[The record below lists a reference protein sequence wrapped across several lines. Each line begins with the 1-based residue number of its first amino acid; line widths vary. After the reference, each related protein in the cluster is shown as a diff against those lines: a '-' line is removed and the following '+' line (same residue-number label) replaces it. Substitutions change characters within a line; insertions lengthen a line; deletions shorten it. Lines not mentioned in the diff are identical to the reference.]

1 MPQLWDTS
9 CCPLSAGQ
17 YLGTGLA
24 VVGQHSNVF
33 SCHVVS
39 LPNDRWHHTQVE
51 GRSLPPGLHSLLGP
65 GPADHTPLRR
75 EPVQAPHWSANREKV
90 PGYRALARHSPAP
103 PPRPGWKHSAG
114 STRSTLRSVSS
125 WAAITPLLHSHHCPA
140 RRALLVPMAAVQ
152 RLPRGRSFDPSEA
165 AAQPDTCT
173 ATATCTA
180 SAEHPVPG
188 MPVGSTQVT
197 TCLLGGRPGH
207 GQRSAVLCALR
218 WPHPGQAVLGLPPAS
233 LSSPSAPAPY
243 RSRCALPAPRERRR
257 AAGSG

>member
-1 MPQLWDTS
+1 MPQLWGTS

-165 AAQPDTCT
+165 AAQQTP
-173 ATATCTA
+173 AQPRPPAQPA
-180 SAEHPVPG
+180 L
-188 MPVGSTQVT
+188 STQ
-197 TCLLGGRPGH
+197 C
-207 GQRSAVLCALR
+207 QECQWEALR
-218 WPHPGQAVLGLPPAS
+218 SPPAS
-233 LSSPSAPAPY
+233 LGGGRDTAREALCSVRCGGPILAKQCSA
-243 RSRCALPAPRERRR
+243 SHLHL
-257 AAGSG
+257 

>member
-1 MPQLWDTS
+1 MPQLWGTS

-51 GRSLPPGLHSLLGP
+51 GCSLPPGLHSLLGP

-75 EPVQAPHWSANREKV
+75 EPVQAPHWSTNREKV

-103 PPRPGWKHSAG
+103 PPRPGWKQSAG

-125 WAAITPLLHSHHCPA
+125 WAAITPLLRSHHCPA

-165 AAQPDTCT
+165 AAQQTP
-173 ATATCTA
+173 AQPRPPAQPA
-180 SAEHPVPG
+180 L
-188 MPVGSTQVT
+188 STRCQE
-197 TCLLGGRPGH
+197 C
-207 GQRSAVLCALR
+207 QWEALR
-218 WPHPGQAVLGLPPAS
+218 SPPAS
-233 LSSPSAPAPY
+233 SGGGRDTAREALCSVRCGGPILAKQCSA
-243 RSRCALPAPRERRR
+243 SHLHL
-257 AAGSG
+257 

>member
-1 MPQLWDTS
+1 MPQLWGTS

-51 GRSLPPGLHSLLGP
+51 GCSLPPGLHSLLGP

-75 EPVQAPHWSANREKV
+75 EPVQAPHWSTNREKV

-103 PPRPGWKHSAG
+103 PPRPGWKQSAG

-125 WAAITPLLHSHHCPA
+125 WAAITPLLRSHHCPA

-165 AAQPDTCT
+165 AAQQTP
-173 ATATCTA
+173 AQPRPPAQPA
-180 SAEHPVPG
+180 L
-188 MPVGSTQVT
+188 STRCQE
-197 TCLLGGRPGH
+197 C
-207 GQRSAVLCALR
+207 QWEALR
-218 WPHPGQAVLGLPPAS
+218 SPPAS
-233 LSSPSAPAPY
+233 LGGGRDTAREALCSVRCGGPILAKQCSA
-243 RSRCALPAPRERRR
+243 SHLHL
-257 AAGSG
+257 

>member
-1 MPQLWDTS
+1 MPQLWGTS

-75 EPVQAPHWSANREKV
+75 EPVQAPHWSTNREKV
-90 PGYRALARHSPAP
+90 PGYRALARHGPAP
-103 PPRPGWKHSAG
+103 PPRPGWKQSAG

-125 WAAITPLLHSHHCPA
+125 WAAITPLLRSHHCPA

-165 AAQPDTCT
+165 AAQQTP
-173 ATATCTA
+173 AQPRPPAQPA
-180 SAEHPVPG
+180 L
-188 MPVGSTQVT
+188 STRCQE
-197 TCLLGGRPGH
+197 C
-207 GQRSAVLCALR
+207 QWEALR
-218 WPHPGQAVLGLPPAS
+218 SPPAS
-233 LSSPSAPAPY
+233 LGGGRDTAREALCSVRCGGPILARQCSA
-243 RSRCALPAPRERRR
+243 SHLHL
-257 AAGSG
+257 

>member
-1 MPQLWDTS
+1 MPQLWGTS

-75 EPVQAPHWSANREKV
+75 EPVQAPHWSTNREKV

-103 PPRPGWKHSAG
+103 PPRPGWKQSAG

-125 WAAITPLLHSHHCPA
+125 WAAITPLLRSHHCPA

-165 AAQPDTCT
+165 AAQQTP
-173 ATATCTA
+173 AQPRPPAQPA
-180 SAEHPVPG
+180 L
-188 MPVGSTQVT
+188 STRCQE
-197 TCLLGGRPGH
+197 C
-207 GQRSAVLCALR
+207 QWEALR
-218 WPHPGQAVLGLPPAS
+218 SPPAS
-233 LSSPSAPAPY
+233 LGGGRDTAREALCSVRCGGPILARQCSA
-243 RSRCALPAPRERRR
+243 SHLHL
-257 AAGSG
+257 

>member
-1 MPQLWDTS
+1 MPQLWGTS
-9 CCPLSAGQ
+9 CCPLGAGQ

-75 EPVQAPHWSANREKV
+75 EPVQAPHWSTNREKV
-90 PGYRALARHSPAP
+90 PGYRAMARHSPAP

-165 AAQPDTCT
+165 AAQQTP
-173 ATATCTA
+173 AQPRPPAQPA
-180 SAEHPVPG
+180 L
-188 MPVGSTQVT
+188 STRCQE
-197 TCLLGGRPGH
+197 C
-207 GQRSAVLCALR
+207 QWEALR
-218 WPHPGQAVLGLPPAS
+218 SPPAS
-233 LSSPSAPAPY
+233 SGGGRDTAREALCSVRCGGPILARQCSA
-243 RSRCALPAPRERRR
+243 SHLHL
-257 AAGSG
+257 

>member
-1 MPQLWDTS
+1 MPQLWGTS
-9 CCPLSAGQ
+9 CCPLGAGQ

-75 EPVQAPHWSANREKV
+75 EPVQAPHWSTNREKV
-90 PGYRALARHSPAP
+90 PGYRAMARHSPAP

-165 AAQPDTCT
+165 AAQQTP
-173 ATATCTA
+173 AQPRPPAQPA
-180 SAEHPVPG
+180 L
-188 MPVGSTQVT
+188 STRCQE
-197 TCLLGGRPGH
+197 C
-207 GQRSAVLCALR
+207 QWEALR
-218 WPHPGQAVLGLPPAS
+218 SPPAS
-233 LSSPSAPAPY
+233 SGGGRDTAREALCSVRCGGPILAKQCSA
-243 RSRCALPAPRERRR
+243 SHLHL
-257 AAGSG
+257 

>member
-1 MPQLWDTS
+1 MPQLWGTS
-9 CCPLSAGQ
+9 CCPLGAGQ

-33 SCHVVS
+33 SRHVVS

-75 EPVQAPHWSANREKV
+75 EPVQAPHWSTNREKV

-103 PPRPGWKHSAG
+103 PPRPGWKQSAG
-114 STRSTLRSVSS
+114 STHSTLRSVSS
-125 WAAITPLLHSHHCPA
+125 WAAITPLLRSHHCPA

-165 AAQPDTCT
+165 AAQQTP
-173 ATATCTA
+173 AQPRPPAQPA
-180 SAEHPVPG
+180 L
-188 MPVGSTQVT
+188 STRCQE
-197 TCLLGGRPGH
+197 C
-207 GQRSAVLCALR
+207 QWEALR
-218 WPHPGQAVLGLPPAS
+218 SPPAS
-233 LSSPSAPAPY
+233 LGGGRDTAREALCSVRCGGPILAKQCSA
-243 RSRCALPAPRERRR
+243 SHLHL
-257 AAGSG
+257 

>member
-1 MPQLWDTS
+1 MPQLWGTS
-9 CCPLSAGQ
+9 CCPLGAGQ

-75 EPVQAPHWSANREKV
+75 EPVQAPHWSTNREKV

-103 PPRPGWKHSAG
+103 PPRPGWKQSAG

-165 AAQPDTCT
+165 AAQQTP
-173 ATATCTA
+173 AQPRPPAQPA
-180 SAEHPVPG
+180 L
-188 MPVGSTQVT
+188 STRCQE
-197 TCLLGGRPGH
+197 C
-207 GQRSAVLCALR
+207 QWEALR
-218 WPHPGQAVLGLPPAS
+218 SPPAS
-233 LSSPSAPAPY
+233 LGGGRDTAREALCSVRCGGPILARQCSA
-243 RSRCALPAPRERRR
+243 SHLHL
-257 AAGSG
+257 

>member
-1 MPQLWDTS
+1 MPQLWGTS
-9 CCPLSAGQ
+9 CCPLGAGQ

-51 GRSLPPGLHSLLGP
+51 GCSLPPGLHSLLGP

-75 EPVQAPHWSANREKV
+75 EPVQAPHWSTNREKV

-103 PPRPGWKHSAG
+103 PPRPGWKQSAG

-125 WAAITPLLHSHHCPA
+125 WAAITPLLRSHHCPA

-165 AAQPDTCT
+165 AAQQTP
-173 ATATCTA
+173 AQPRPPAQPA
-180 SAEHPVPG
+180 L
-188 MPVGSTQVT
+188 STRCQE
-197 TCLLGGRPGH
+197 C
-207 GQRSAVLCALR
+207 QWEALR
-218 WPHPGQAVLGLPPAS
+218 SPPAS
-233 LSSPSAPAPY
+233 LGGGRDTAREALCSVRCGGPILAKQCSA
-243 RSRCALPAPRERRR
+243 SHLHL
-257 AAGSG
+257 

>member
-1 MPQLWDTS
+1 MPQLWGTS
-9 CCPLSAGQ
+9 CCPLGAGQ

-51 GRSLPPGLHSLLGP
+51 GCSLPPGLHSLLGP

-75 EPVQAPHWSANREKV
+75 EPVQAPHWSTNREKV
-90 PGYRALARHSPAP
+90 PGYRAMARHSPAP

-125 WAAITPLLHSHHCPA
+125 WAAITPLLRSHHCPA

-165 AAQPDTCT
+165 AAQQTP
-173 ATATCTA
+173 AQPRPPAQPA
-180 SAEHPVPG
+180 L
-188 MPVGSTQVT
+188 STRCQE
-197 TCLLGGRPGH
+197 C
-207 GQRSAVLCALR
+207 QWEALR
-218 WPHPGQAVLGLPPAS
+218 SPPAS
-233 LSSPSAPAPY
+233 SGGGRDTAREALCSVRCGGPILARQCSA
-243 RSRCALPAPRERRR
+243 SHLHL
-257 AAGSG
+257 

>member
-1 MPQLWDTS
+1 MPQLWGTS
-9 CCPLSAGQ
+9 CCPLGAGQ

-33 SCHVVS
+33 SRHVVS

-75 EPVQAPHWSANREKV
+75 EPVQAPHWSTNREKV

-103 PPRPGWKHSAG
+103 PPRPGWKQSAG

-125 WAAITPLLHSHHCPA
+125 WAAITPLLRSHHCPA

-165 AAQPDTCT
+165 AAQQTP
-173 ATATCTA
+173 AQPRPPAQPA
-180 SAEHPVPG
+180 L
-188 MPVGSTQVT
+188 STRCQE
-197 TCLLGGRPGH
+197 C
-207 GQRSAVLCALR
+207 QWEALR
-218 WPHPGQAVLGLPPAS
+218 SPPAS
-233 LSSPSAPAPY
+233 LGGGRDTAREALCSVRCGGPILARQCSA
-243 RSRCALPAPRERRR
+243 SHLHL
-257 AAGSG
+257 

>member
-1 MPQLWDTS
+1 MPQLWGTS

-51 GRSLPPGLHSLLGP
+51 GCSLPPGLHSLLGP

-75 EPVQAPHWSANREKV
+75 EPVQAPHWSTNREKV
-90 PGYRALARHSPAP
+90 PGYRALARHGPAP
-103 PPRPGWKHSAG
+103 PPRPGWKQSAG

-125 WAAITPLLHSHHCPA
+125 WAAITPLLRSHHCPA

-165 AAQPDTCT
+165 AAQQTP
-173 ATATCTA
+173 AQPRPPAQPA
-180 SAEHPVPG
+180 L
-188 MPVGSTQVT
+188 STRCQE
-197 TCLLGGRPGH
+197 C
-207 GQRSAVLCALR
+207 QWEALR
-218 WPHPGQAVLGLPPAS
+218 SPPAS
-233 LSSPSAPAPY
+233 SGGGRDTAREALCSVRCGGPILAKQCSA
-243 RSRCALPAPRERRR
+243 SHLHL
-257 AAGSG
+257 

>member
-1 MPQLWDTS
+1 MPQLWGTS
-9 CCPLSAGQ
+9 CCPLGAGQ

-75 EPVQAPHWSANREKV
+75 EPVQAPHWSTNREKV
-90 PGYRALARHSPAP
+90 PGYRALARHGPAP
-103 PPRPGWKHSAG
+103 PPRPGWKQSAG

-125 WAAITPLLHSHHCPA
+125 WAAITPLLRSHHCPA

-165 AAQPDTCT
+165 AAQQTP
-173 ATATCTA
+173 AQPRPPAQPA
-180 SAEHPVPG
+180 L
-188 MPVGSTQVT
+188 STRCQE
-197 TCLLGGRPGH
+197 C
-207 GQRSAVLCALR
+207 QWEALR
-218 WPHPGQAVLGLPPAS
+218 SPPAS
-233 LSSPSAPAPY
+233 LGGGRDTAREALCSVRCGGPILAKQCSA
-243 RSRCALPAPRERRR
+243 SHLHL
-257 AAGSG
+257 